1 MSMPRP
7 RHYGTV
13 YANQDVEFEVNNAI
27 GTLLTIVVHDVPDA
41 TARKALVSN
50 SRRFDAVLSR
60 LAPDRRGWQHGVILR
75 RIAAGRDDG
84 D

>member
-1 MSMPRP
+1 MSMPRT

-41 TARKALVSN
+41 TARKALVEQLEEV
-50 SRRFDAVLSR
+50 RFAVQEAVR
-60 LAPDRRGWQHGVILR
+60 
-75 RIAAGRDDG
+75 
-84 D
+84 